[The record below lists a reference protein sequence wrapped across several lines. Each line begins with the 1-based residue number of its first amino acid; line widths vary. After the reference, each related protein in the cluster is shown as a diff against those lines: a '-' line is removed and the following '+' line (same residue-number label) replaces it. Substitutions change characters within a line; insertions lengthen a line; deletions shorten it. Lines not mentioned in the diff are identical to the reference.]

1 MNTLL
6 NKFFDKIGSESAFKD
21 FLTDPPKKYRVFPIY
36 HELCDPATDYAA
48 QIDRAIA
55 SCAGGVVTN
64 TTWLDPAWVF
74 EEKNT
79 AKLCSAVQYAKEKGL
94 RVWMY
99 DDYYYPSG
107 LANGYAVKDHPEYF
121 AQSIDFIA
129 LPCKAGEPIECKQSD
144 TSGGWLF
151 AGVYTADSL
160 ELTEAVPLQEV
171 LSVVPKADGWL
182 IAFYIALH
190 LEEAQQPLG
199 QAKGHLNHLDKAAV
213 ESSIANGLEPV
224 ARQMDM
230 ELFDA
235 LFTDE
240 PTLTHSVL
248 TFARGKTDFTCIPAP
263 YGKGLTEHYFR
274 DWGERLEE
282 KLLYLFTGASLDAR
296 RTRIRYY
303 KTLSYMARENYID
316 IVAAWCREHRTLS
329 SGHFLL
335 EEGLKYHVGYYAD
348 YMRVVG
354 GQDIPGCDILCADAQ
369 RFWEPGS
376 AFGTSWSFAAKYPS
390 SLARL
395 NGHNMTMLEICPV
408 NYPEKVKENPSK
420 EFMGLSTFVLFAGIT
435 HYNAYGYHFITD
447 AAQHN
452 ALNLYV
458 GRLLALL
465 RNSTPD
471 TPVAVYYPIAQ
482 MQSWFAAPLLDHA
495 PEVDLYEETDALEK
509 SMEELSLLLYNAKMD
524 YHIID
529 EDHLL
534 QAKMENGLTC
544 GLVHA
549 KTLLVPF
556 TEFISLKAA
565 RALQAFASSGG
576 KLIFLDAVPQYEE
589 SGRDEE
595 LRQMMDALPCKR
607 LSLQQTDALIRE
619 IDYPAGLCLEAEDV
633 LVSPYRLNGRKF
645 WFCINTAEE
654 DRTAAVKS
662 GGTLYD
668 PETDQWSPLST
679 CFTHR
684 AERGVIIVENEGET
698 L

>member
-1 MNTLL
+1 MNALL
-6 NKFFDKIGSESAFKD
+6 NKFFDKINSKGAMKA
-21 FLTDPPKKYRVFPIY
+21 FLTDPPKKYRIFPIY
-36 HELCDPATDYAA
+36 HDLCDPANDYAV

-55 SCAGGVVTN
+55 SGAGGVVTN

-79 AKLCSAVQYAKEKGL
+79 AKLRNAVQYAKEKGL
-94 RVWMY
+94 GVWMY

-121 AQSIDFIA
+121 AQSIDFIS
-129 LPCKAGEPIECKQSD
+129 LPCKAGEPIECKKSD
-144 TSGGWLF
+144 TNGGWLF
-151 AGVYTADSL
+151 AGIYTGNSFK
-160 ELTEAVPLQEV
+160 LTEIVPLQDT
-171 LSVVPKADGWL
+171 LSFTPKANGWL
-182 IAFYIALH
+182 IAFYIAFH

-224 ARQMDM
+224 AKQMDM
-230 ELFDA
+230 GLFDA

-240 PTLTHSVL
+240 PTLTHAVL
-248 TFARGKTDFTCIPAP
+248 TFARGKTDFTCVPAP
-263 YGKGLTEHYFR
+263 YGKDLMEHYFR

-282 KLLYLFTGASLDAR
+282 KLLFLFTGRSIEAR

-316 IVAAWCREHRTLS
+316 IVAAWCSAHHTLS

-369 RFWEPGS
+369 KFWERGS
-376 AFGTSWSFAAKYPS
+376 AFATSWSFAAKYPS

-395 NGHNMTMLEICPV
+395 NGHNVTMMEICPV
-408 NYPEKVKENPSK
+408 NYPEKVKENPFK

-447 AAQHN
+447 TAQHN

-458 GRLLALL
+458 GRLLLLL
-465 RNSTPD
+465 RNSLPD

-482 MQSWFAAPLLDHA
+482 MQSWFAAPSLGHA
-495 PEVDLYEETDALEK
+495 PEIDLYEETDTIENR
-509 SMEELSLLLYNAKMD
+509 MEELSLLLYHAKMD
-524 YHIID
+524 YHILD

-534 QAKMENGLTC
+534 QAKMKNGLSC

-549 KTLLVPF
+549 DTLLVPF
-556 TEFISLKAA
+556 TEFISLNAA
-565 RALQAFASSGG
+565 RALQTFASAGG
-576 KLIFLDAVPQYEE
+576 KLIFIDAVLQYEE

-595 LRQMMDALPCKR
+595 LRQLINALPGER
-607 LSLQQTDALIRE
+607 LSLQQADELIRE
-619 IDYPAGLCLEAEDV
+619 INYPMNLRFEAENV
-633 LVSPYRLNGRKF
+633 LVSPYRLNGRRF
-645 WFCINTAEE
+645 YYCINTAEE
-654 DRTAAVKS
+654 DSTVTVKGS
-662 GGTLYD
+662 GTLYD
-668 PETDQWSPLST
+668 PETDQWSPLNS
-679 CFTHR
+679 CFTLR
-684 AERGVIIVENEGET
+684 AERGVIIFENEGEA